1 MAAGKLGE
9 IHNVNSDSQDVTE
22 EYYDVD
28 ARIRNKKQEETRL
41 NDLLAKAAGRL
52 DEVLTLEREITRVRG
67 EVEQLQGR
75 LHVLDSVTAMST
87 VNLEISEIK
96 EFVPGEP
103 VSYGMR
109 SPPGMGGLPRRLAL
123 HRAIPVDRAG
133 GPVALDRRPTALF
146 AGGDSR
152 ATGAL
157 GTQAIVTYGY
167 LAGFGIR

>member
-9 IHNVNSDSQDVTE
+9 IHNLNSDSQDVTE
-22 EYYDVD
+22 EYYDVE

-67 EVEQLQGR
+67 DVEQLQGR

-103 VSYGMR
+103 VSYR
-109 SPPGMGGLPRRLAL
+109 TARPRGMGGLPRRVAF
-123 HRAIPVDRAG
+123 HRAVLVGPAR
-133 GPVALDRRPTALF
+133 GPVALGRRPAAPS
-146 AGGDSR
+146 AGGGTC
-152 ATGAL
+152 ATGTFSTKTL
-157 GTQAIVTYGY
+157 TTCSRS
-167 LAGFGIR
+167 GFG